1 MMILPLHGT
10 LDHHDAIA
18 VVAFALTLAMGSFLG
33 SLRRRQRGEET
44 APTQPPADDGSEEGE
59 TSNE

>member
-44 APTQPPADDGSEEGE
+44 APAPPPAGDSPEEDE
-59 TSNE
+59 TSSE

>member
-1 MMILPLHGT
+1 MMLLPLHGT

-33 SLRRRQRGEET
+33 SLRRRRRGEET
-44 APTQPPADDGSEEGE
+44 APAPPPAGDSPEEDE
-59 TSNE
+59 TSSE